1 MTHNKAFTTNLS
13 LDSIPNNIQEALA
26 IPKLKEV
33 VSKEMKGDLGS
44 GRLAF
49 CKKKTSGMQ
58 IGFLYQIK
66 SRWLHK
72 RAQGQVSGKRIH
84 LDPWY

>member
-26 IPKLKEV
+26 ILKLKEV

-44 GRLAF
+44 GRLAL
-49 CKKKTSGMQ
+49 CQKKNQWDVNRFSLSNKKQMAT
-58 IGFLYQIK
+58 
-66 SRWLHK
+66 
-72 RAQGQVSGKRIH
+72 
-84 LDPWY
+84 

>member
-33 VSKEMKGDLGS
+33 VSKEMKVDLGS
-44 GRLAF
+44 GRLAL
-49 CKKKTSGMQ
+49 CQKKNQWDVNRFS
-58 IGFLYQIK
+58 L
-66 SRWLHK
+66 SNK
-72 RAQGQVSGKRIH
+72 RQMAT
-84 LDPWY
+84 